1 MIDRKELKD
10 LVNDTRILILSRIHK
25 LSEAANL
32 LNYIED
38 EAYEDTNDD
47 YLAQFIRIQ
56 CYYRQTL
63 KDLDEE
69 FSEAETKLW
78 DKIASIDN

>member
-25 LSEAANL
+25 LSDAANL
-32 LNYIED
+32 LNCIED